1 MLPVF
6 KLFTLKHSLCLTLNN
21 SSFYFTSPQKRLS
34 LTSNMIMLSRT
45 TCTCANTIIR
55 SASRSRNSWLMHS
68 VYSLTLMRPLAAF
81 PRTQTISR
89 SSISG
94 CLSFHWIVDSL
105 FSVFS
110 FLCLPSVVSSSLVG
124 IWRLSLV
131 FLCQGKHGHEIKSYF
146 KLILIITFLRLTTA
160 DKWSHHRFGSSSS
173 YLTLTDT
180 LKWITAGLRRGYQ
193 FDL

>member
-1 MLPVF
+1 M
-6 KLFTLKHSLCLTLNN
+6 KT
-21 SSFYFTSPQKRLS
+21 R
-34 LTSNMIMLSRT
+34 
-45 TCTCANTIIR
+45 TCANTIIR
-55 SASRSRNSWLMHS
+55 STFRKLMTDALC
-68 VYSLTLMRPLAAF
+68 VPPDLMRPLAAF
-81 PRTQTISR
+81 PRRTQTISR
-89 SSISG
+89 SSIPG
-94 CLSFHWIVDSL
+94 CLSFYWIVYSL
-105 FSVFS
+105 FGVFS

-180 LKWITAGLRRGYQ
+180 LKWMTAWLRHA
-193 FDL
+193 